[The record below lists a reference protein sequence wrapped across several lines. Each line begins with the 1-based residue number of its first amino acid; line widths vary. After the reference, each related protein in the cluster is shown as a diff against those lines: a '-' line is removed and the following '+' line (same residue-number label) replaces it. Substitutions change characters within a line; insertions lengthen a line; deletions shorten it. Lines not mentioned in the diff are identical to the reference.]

1 MAFFKNS
8 GPITLIPEA
17 LRTAVKAAEKTTY
30 ANANYYIAEMS
41 TEGAQF
47 QIQEPEPI
55 NNSHDTTKIVGSTG
69 PSDYGT
75 YYNINA
81 AKLFITHIPTGYA
94 VVFPAILTSYAESF
108 KPNFSA
114 EQLYGRMDPVQ
125 KYQNTSRTVSVAFTV
140 IGYDEDHAHRNV
152 HALSSLAEFLY
163 PVYDESENSFNNAT
177 SISESPLWRVKFA
190 NLIQNNKGIGY
201 IDGGLM
207 VAPTSFSFEPNL
219 EAGFFIVDKEHL
231 FPKEIKVALSFN
243 AIHENTLGWV
253 KNNEKGYDWFGNINI
268 DATVF
273 PWGDKELSPII
284 SPTSANRP
292 IIRDSGLV
300 VAAEAANTTIQQ

>member
-1 MAFFKNS
+1 MAFFKNL
-8 GPITLIPEA
+8 GPETLIPQA
-17 LRTAVKAAEKTTY
+17 LRTAVEAAEKINY
-30 ANANYYIAEMS
+30 ANADYYIAEMG
-41 TEGAQF
+41 TA
-47 QIQEPEPI
+47 
-55 NNSHDTTKIVGSTG
+55 HDTTKIVDSTG

-75 YYNINA
+75 YYNIDA

-163 PVYDESENSFNNAT
+163 PVYDESEGSFNNAT

-190 NLIQNNKGIGY
+190 NLIQNNRGIGY

-231 FPKEIKVALSFN
+231 FPKEIKVALNFN

-253 KNNEKGYDWFGNINI
+253 KVAKGYDWFGNINI
-268 DATVF
+268 GATVF
-273 PWGDKELSPII
+273 PWGDNKLSSIE
-284 SPTSANRP
+284 STTSANLP
-292 IIRDSGLV
+292 IIRGSGT
-300 VAAEAANTTIQQ
+300 VAAETAAATIA

>member
-8 GPITLIPEA
+8 GPETLIPEA
-17 LRTAVKAAEKTTY
+17 LRTAAKAAEKTNY

-47 QIQEPEPI
+47 QIQEPEKRE
-55 NNSHDTTKIVGSTG
+55 NSHDTTKIVGSTG

-75 YYNINA
+75 YYNKINA
-81 AKLFITHIPTGYA
+81 AKLFITHIPTGYS
-94 VVFPAILTSYAESF
+94 VMFPAILTSYAESF

-163 PVYDESENSFNNAT
+163 PVYDESEGSFNNAT

-253 KNNEKGYDWFGNINI
+253 KVAEAEGYDWFGNINI
-268 DATVF
+268 GATVF
-273 PWGDKELSPII
+273 PWGDNKLSSIA
-284 SPTSANRP
+284 SPTSANLP
-292 IIRDSGLV
+292 IIRDSGT
-300 VAAEAANTTIQQ
+300 VAAETAAAKTP